1 MSAEDCCKGEPGGGD
16 PRGLHSLDCPEYLA
30 FCARL
35 DERRPAPAAPPVV
48 ELSTSARLRETQ
60 GALAASQADLTHVE
74 GQLREAEQERMR
86 VERERD
92 GVREELARMA
102 DELDDVRHD
111 LAHRLTEM
119 RDARDAARATIR
131 TVAEQRDAVLAELR
145 GLAAANRRDACTLS
159 QPDCWGPTRAAEA
172 YEKAAAIVEQALC
185 NPAVAQ
191 PVAQDTGGAR

>member
-1 MSAEDCCKGEPGGGD
+1 MSAEDCCRGEPGGGD

-60 GALAASQADLTHVE
+60 DALAASQADLTKALA
-74 GQLREAEQERMR
+74 Q
-86 VERERD
+86 RD
-92 GVREELARMA
+92 EFVRAA
-102 DELDDVRHD
+102 DELHNSWLD
-111 LAHRLTEM
+111 LKDELAEM
-119 RDARDAARATIR
+119 RDARDATQATIR

-145 GLAAANRRDACTLS
+145 RLAAANRRDACTLS

-172 YEKAAAIVEQALC
+172 YERAAAIV
-185 NPAVAQ
+185 AQ
-191 PVAQDTGGAR
+191 RLGDAPLPNSDKNRG